1 MKVVVTPRS
10 SGRVA
15 SNENERPP
23 QKAKSITSTTPAD
36 DPPPAPSTSPPA
48 RRGRRRL
55 FFHKSRPVRHA
66 HIRHNWVFYPVAVMQ
81 MAAQAIQCAV
91 RGWLARR
98 RVQAMRRPALVTK
111 ALQEEG
117 EIEREE
123 RLVRRQYSFQ
133 SKYLRRTGA
142 TSLAGLRVYAATL
155 IQAVVRGRGPRRRFQ
170 MIMWD
175 MYHIAAAEIQLHWRR
190 MKRRRQ
196 FSGYRPKPQAST
208 AALTIQRAWRSHNN
222 RRIFAYYKGLVAF
235 KDKGDAAMMLKAV
248 NPREAALLDL
258 ALGAHVR
265 FRLGGPV
272 FPPTVYYKIFTHR
285 ALVDVCAFAPRDY
298 VAAQAAKPRADAAR
312 HLKEA
317 EGAHKPPLSTESW
330 YRRVENND
338 WRPVQVGA
346 LRTATQ
352 GAIPSRKTEGYIFHP
367 SKLVRREDAERLK
380 RSRRLQWLKDMY
392 RTGLM
397 AQARASASSAMADYQ
412 AQYGADFEVE
422 EIDQEARDLLTWT
435 DNLDFDAY
443 VEEWGSIGT
452 TARVDPLNL
461 DLKDL
466 PFEGSE
472 EGGEV
477 DLESESL
484 LTI

>member
-1 MKVVVTPRS
+1 MHLAAQVIQAAV
-10 SGRVA
+10 
-15 SNENERPP
+15 
-23 QKAKSITSTTPAD
+23 
-36 DPPPAPSTSPPA
+36 
-48 RRGRRRL
+48 RGLLVRRRL
-55 FFHKSRPVRHA
+55 ERALK
-66 HIRHNWVFYPVAVMQ
+66 
-81 MAAQAIQCAV
+81 
-91 RGWLARR
+91 
-98 RVQAMRRPALVTK
+98 RPALVAR
-111 ALQEEG
+111 ALEEEG
-117 EIEREE
+117 EIERQEK
-123 RLVRRQYSFQ
+123 LVRRQYNFQ

-142 TSLAGLRVYAATL
+142 TSLAGLRVYAVTL
-155 IQAVVRGRGPRRRFQ
+155 IQAVARGRGPRRRFQ
-170 MIMWD
+170 MVMWD

-190 MKRRRQ
+190 MRRRRQ
-196 FSGYRPKPQAST
+196 FSGYKPKPQASS
-208 AALTIQRAWRSHNN
+208 AAVIIQRAWRSHNN
-222 RRIFAYYKGLVAF
+222 RRIFAYYRGLVAF
-235 KDKGDAAMMLKAV
+235 KDKGDAALMLKAV

-265 FRLGGPV
+265 FRLGGPM

-312 HLKEA
+312 HLKEVPSQ
-317 EGAHKPPLSTESW
+317 GQRPLNTDTW

-338 WRPVQVGA
+338 WRPVQIGA

-352 GAIPSRKTEGYIFHP
+352 AAIPSRRTEGYIFHP

-397 AQARASASSAMADYQ
+397 AQAKASASSPIADYQ

-461 DLKDL
+461 DLRDL
-466 PFEGSE
+466 PAFEDDN
-472 EGGEV
+472 GE
-477 DLESESL
+477 LKSESL
-484 LTI
+484 LTIP